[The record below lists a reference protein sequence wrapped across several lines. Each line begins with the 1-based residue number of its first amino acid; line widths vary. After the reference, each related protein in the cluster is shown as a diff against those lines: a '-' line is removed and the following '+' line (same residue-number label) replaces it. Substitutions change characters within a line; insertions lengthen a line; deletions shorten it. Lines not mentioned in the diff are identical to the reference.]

1 MAADNGRKPL
11 YPLFSRECTFVAGV
25 ANWEAM
31 PADELLKH
39 LPEIA
44 FCGRSNVGKS
54 SLVNALTGRKSLV
67 RTSQTP
73 GATRQLNFFNLADTM
88 MLVDVPGYG
97 YAKAPK
103 HQIKQ
108 WTDVLFTYLRG
119 RAQLLRVCLLVD
131 IRQGVKPSDE
141 EMMKLLDEAAVS
153 YQIVLTK
160 ADKVGADEKR
170 RVVEQAEKVASKH
183 PAAHPHILVTSS
195 DQRIGID
202 ELQASLIEALE
213 AYGQGRE
220 RGM

>member
-1 MAADNGRKPL
+1 MADNGLKPR
-11 YPLFSRECTFVAGV
+11 YPLFSRECHFVAGV
-25 ANWEAM
+25 ANWDAM

-67 RTSQTP
+67 RTSSTP
-73 GATRQLNFFNLADTM
+73 GHTRQLNFFNLADTM

-119 RAQLLRVCLLVD
+119 RSQLVRVCLLVD
-131 IRQGVKPSDE
+131 ARQGVKDSDE
-141 EMMKLLDEAAVS
+141 EMMKMLDEAAVS

-160 ADKVGADEKR
+160 ADKVGAEEKHK
-170 RVVEQAEKVASKH
+170 VIAQAEQVAARH
-183 PAAHPHILVTSS
+183 PAAHPYILVTSAEE
-195 DQRIGID
+195 RIGID

-213 AYGQGRE
+213 AYGPAR
-220 RGM
+220 

>member
-1 MAADNGRKPL
+1 MAADNGQKPR
-11 YPLFSRECTFVAGV
+11 YPLFSRECGFVAGV

-31 PADELLKH
+31 PPDALLKH

-67 RTSQTP
+67 RTSSTP
-73 GATRQLNFFNLADTM
+73 GHTRQLNFFNLADTM

-119 RAQLLRVCLLVD
+119 RAQLLRVCLLID
-131 IRQGVKPSDE
+131 ARQGVKKSDE
-141 EMMKLLDEAAVS
+141 EMMELLDEAAVA
-153 YQIVLTK
+153 YQLILTK
-160 ADKVGADEKR
+160 CDKVGPAEKR
-170 RVVEQAEKVASKH
+170 KAIEDAEQVAAKH
-183 PAAHPHILVTSS
+183 PAAHPLILATSAEE
-195 DQRIGID
+195 RIGID

-213 AYGQGRE
+213 AYGQGR
-220 RGM
+220 